1 MVASCAAADTVHQ
14 YPSSKH
20 VGRDWDKVVADIKK
34 EEKEEKPEGDA
45 ALQQLFQQ
53 IYKDGSD
60 DVKKAMAKSFVSPLD
75 CNVIGVNQQLW
86 DVPMWDCYCGCCQ
99 QR

>member
-1 MVASCAAADTVHQ
+1 MAN
-14 YPSSKH
+14 
-20 VGRDWDKVVADIKK
+20 IKK

-60 DVKKAMAKSFVSPLD
+60 DVKKAMAKSFVSPFNRPL
-75 CNVIGVNQQLW
+75 GS
-86 DVPMWDCYCGCCQ
+86 GFK
-99 QR
+99 